1 LAFGELTDPATIATI
16 AAVIVA
22 AVIIAAAVIILFMRR
37 RMQQPKQ
44 PKKPA
49 DTTQP
54 EPELAG
60 MPFKI
65 MKSVQTGDASHA
77 KDELRILDLERDIL
91 SDAIRRLYEAQAEG
105 KINEQ
110 ERERLAGTYK
120 ARMGAVKDSIAKD
133 ETIVA
138 LHELEGMQEDL
149 MKLFSERF
157 GELSSKVEELR
168 TRIDVK
174 PLKEIKVQ
182 LPQAEKAQLEE
193 EEETEEAEE
202 AEGEEEKPKKRKKPE
217 EKQSAKTEA
226 EQRVD
231 EIRSEVERV
240 LDKLGQ
246 MEIES

>member
-1 LAFGELTDPATIATI
+1 LAFGELSDPTTITVI
-16 AAVIVA
+16 AAIIVA
-22 AVIIAAAVIILFMRR
+22 VVIIIAVAIILFMRR

-44 PKKPA
+44 PKKTA
-49 DTTQP
+49 DTQP
-54 EPELAG
+54 EPELSG

-77 KDELRILDLERDIL
+77 KDELRILELERDIL
-91 SDAIRRLYEAQAEG
+91 SDAIRRLYEAQSEG
-105 KINEQ
+105 KITEQ

-120 ARMGAVKDSIAKD
+120 ARMNTVKDSIAKD

-174 PLKEIKVQ
+174 PLKEIKIQ
-182 LPQAEKAQLEE
+182 LPQAEKKEE
-193 EEETEEAEE
+193 EEAEGEEAEE
-202 AEGEEEKPKKRKKPE
+202 AETEEAEKTKKRKKPE
-217 EKQSAKTEA
+217 EKQPAKTEA

>member
-1 LAFGELTDPATIATI
+1 MAFGELSDPATIATI
-16 AAVIVA
+16 AAIIIA
-22 AVIIAAAVIILFMRR
+22 AVIIIAAALILLIRR
-37 RMQQPKQ
+37 RFLQTKP

-49 DTTQP
+49 VTPT
-54 EPELAG
+54 EPEISG

-77 KDELRILDLERDIL
+77 KDELRTLELEREIL
-91 SDAIRRLYEAQAEG
+91 SDAIRHLYEAQAEG
-105 KINEQ
+105 KITEQ

-120 ARMGAVKDSIAKD
+120 ARMTTVKEAIGKD

-157 GELSSKVEELR
+157 SELNGKVEELR

-182 LPQAEKAQLEE
+182 IPSVEKKDELEE
-193 EEETEEAEE
+193 EEETEEAE
-202 AEGEEEKPKKRKKPE
+202 GEEAEKPKKRKKPE
-217 EKQSAKTEA
+217 EKQSTKTEA